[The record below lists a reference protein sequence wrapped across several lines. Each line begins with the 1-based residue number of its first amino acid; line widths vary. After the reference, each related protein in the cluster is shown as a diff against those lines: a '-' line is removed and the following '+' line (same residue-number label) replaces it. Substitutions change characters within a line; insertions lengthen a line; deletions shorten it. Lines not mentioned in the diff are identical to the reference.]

1 MPRNFIKNPDH
12 HNKPHIVLV
21 QGANAK
27 QSINYIYKGIQNINN
42 ESIMRA
48 YKENG
53 YDIIYFKN
61 PPKNANNFFNPKKT
75 DAATNRSRLKLILAA
90 FIFRWEREL
99 NGVKENKNISN
110 ALATMHDLIHEN
122 SSKDIKIEELKN
134 PLQQI
139 LGEITT
145 PPLKKVKIFTTQKSK
160 KLMTQGLNRDALSR
174 FIKMSEVEF
183 KNAIR
188 FIFPP
193 IGGAYFKKEDD
204 TANVESNQLVIKSMQ
219 SFIIS
224 YLQLPLRTITTTQ
237 LAKLAT
243 EAKNL
248 DAIKIFCEKWAEARK
263 GMKKNS
269 NEGVSAVFGWR
280 ESMDT
285 VVVCLNRHLFR
296 PVGASEVYSR
306 VFKSDAVVDPHN
318 LFASPTSP
326 TNLYP
331 QAELRSTVSPLSPAT
346 LIAEDSAEKNL
357 QDTLRKMR
365 FADQNNNVRQQLA
378 FLDSPIAPI
387 NVDRNYPT
395 TDTELDGSQDL
406 DYVPS
411 TLSPSIEE
419 IIDSLLPD
427 DVIFSPSVLPGRS
440 SKRTHQNSAEVD
452 GTDSIDRL
460 LEQLAINKPMQS
472 NTSVAIGNNQGPY
485 SIDEELDYLLNQYEQ
500 ESEHTPEKPD
510 PDAPQSVQNKNQ
522 STVRKASSKL
532 TYVPMPTQQVSSSNP
547 SSSITNAINNST
559 NNSFNNRN

>member
-1 MPRNFIKNPDH
+1 MPRGIVKNPDYL
-12 HNKPHIVLV
+12 NKDIIVLV
-21 QGANAK
+21 KGINAK
-27 QSINYIYKGIQNINN
+27 QTINYIYKGIENINSEN
-42 ESIMRA
+42 IVRA
-48 YKENG
+48 SFQNSNV
-53 YDIIYFKN
+53 IIYFKN
-61 PPKNANNFFNPKKT
+61 PPKKGGVFFKKNKS
-75 DAATNRSRLKLILAA
+75 DSNVNRSQLKLILSSL
-90 FIFRWEREL
+90 IFRWEREL
-99 NGVKENKNISN
+99 NNGNKKIDDALISLHELVN
-110 ALATMHDLIHEN
+110 ART
-122 SSKDIKIEELKN
+122 SKDITVEELKN
-134 PLQQI
+134 PLRQI
-139 LGEITT
+139 LGEIST

-193 IGGAYFKKEDD
+193 VGGVYFKKEDD

-224 YLQLPLRTITTTQ
+224 YLELPLRTIATTQ

-346 LIAEDSAEKNL
+346 LVAEDSAEKNM
-357 QDTLRKMR
+357 QPTLRIVK
-365 FADQNNNVRQQLA
+365 FTDQNNNFRQHLA

-419 IIDSLLPD
+419 KIDSLLPD

-510 PDAPQSVQNKNQ
+510 PNAPQSVQNKNQ

>member
-1 MPRNFIKNPDH
+1 MPRGIVKNPDYL
-12 HNKPHIVLV
+12 NKDIIVLV
-21 QGANAK
+21 KGINAK
-27 QSINYIYKGIQNINN
+27 QTINYIYKGIENINSEN
-42 ESIMRA
+42 IVRA
-48 YKENG
+48 SFQNSNV
-53 YDIIYFKN
+53 IIYFKN
-61 PPKNANNFFNPKKT
+61 PPKKGGVFFKKNKS
-75 DAATNRSRLKLILAA
+75 DSNVNRSQLKLILSSL
-90 FIFRWEREL
+90 IFRWEREL
-99 NGVKENKNISN
+99 NNGNKKIDDALISLHELVN
-110 ALATMHDLIHEN
+110 ART
-122 SSKDIKIEELKN
+122 SKDITVEELKN
-134 PLQQI
+134 PLRQI
-139 LGEITT
+139 LGEIST

-193 IGGAYFKKEDD
+193 VGGVYFKKEDD

-224 YLQLPLRTITTTQ
+224 YLELPLRTIATTQ

-346 LIAEDSAEKNL
+346 LVAEDSAEKYM
-357 QDTLRKMR
+357 QPTLRIVK
-365 FADQNNNVRQQLA
+365 FTDQNNNFRQHLA

-419 IIDSLLPD
+419 KIDSLLPD
-427 DVIFSPSVLPGRS
+427 DVIFSPSLLHGRS

>member
-1 MPRNFIKNPDH
+1 MPRGIVKNPDYL
-12 HNKPHIVLV
+12 NKDIIVLV
-21 QGANAK
+21 KGINAK
-27 QSINYIYKGIQNINN
+27 QTINYIYKGIENINSEN
-42 ESIMRA
+42 IVRA
-48 YKENG
+48 SFQNSNV
-53 YDIIYFKN
+53 IIYFKN
-61 PPKNANNFFNPKKT
+61 PPKKGGVFFKKNKS
-75 DAATNRSRLKLILAA
+75 DSNVNRSQLKLILSSL
-90 FIFRWEREL
+90 IFRWEREL
-99 NGVKENKNISN
+99 NNGNKKIDDALISLHELVN
-110 ALATMHDLIHEN
+110 ART
-122 SSKDIKIEELKN
+122 SKDITVEELKN
-134 PLQQI
+134 PLRQI
-139 LGEITT
+139 LGEIST

-193 IGGAYFKKEDD
+193 VGGVYFKKEDD

-224 YLQLPLRTITTTQ
+224 YLELPLRTIATTQ

-346 LIAEDSAEKNL
+346 LVAEDSAEKNM
-357 QDTLRKMR
+357 QPTLRIVK
-365 FADQNNNVRQQLA
+365 FTDQNNNFRQHLA

-419 IIDSLLPD
+419 KIDSLLPD
-427 DVIFSPSVLPGRS
+427 DVIFSPSLLHGRS

-510 PDAPQSVQNKNQ
+510 PNAPQSVQNKNQ

>member
-1 MPRNFIKNPDH
+1 MPRGIVKNPDYL
-12 HNKPHIVLV
+12 NKDIIVLV
-21 QGANAK
+21 KGINAK
-27 QSINYIYKGIQNINN
+27 QTINYIYKGIENINSEN
-42 ESIMRA
+42 IVRA
-48 YKENG
+48 SFQNSNV
-53 YDIIYFKN
+53 IIYFKN
-61 PPKNANNFFNPKKT
+61 PPKKGGVFFKKNKS
-75 DAATNRSRLKLILAA
+75 DSNVNRSQLKLILSSL
-90 FIFRWEREL
+90 IFRWEREL
-99 NGVKENKNISN
+99 NNGNKKIDDALISLHELVN
-110 ALATMHDLIHEN
+110 ART
-122 SSKDIKIEELKN
+122 SKDITVEELKN
-134 PLQQI
+134 PLREI
-139 LGEITT
+139 LGEIST

-193 IGGAYFKKEDD
+193 VGGVYFKKEDD

-224 YLQLPLRTITTTQ
+224 YLELPLRTIATTQ

-346 LIAEDSAEKNL
+346 LVAEDSAEKYM
-357 QDTLRKMR
+357 QPTLRIVK
-365 FADQNNNVRQQLA
+365 FTDQNNNFRQHLA

-419 IIDSLLPD
+419 KIDSLLPD
-427 DVIFSPSVLPGRS
+427 DVIFSPSVLHGRS

-547 SSSITNAINNST
+547 SSSITNATNNST
-559 NNSFNNRN
+559 NNSINNRN

>member
-1 MPRNFIKNPDH
+1 MPRNFINNPDH

-21 QGANAK
+21 QGASAK

-61 PPKNANNFFNPKKT
+61 PPKNANNFFNSKKT
-75 DAATNRSRLKLILAA
+75 DAAANRACLKLILAA

-99 NGVKENKNISN
+99 NSAKENKNISN
-110 ALATMHDLIHEN
+110 ALAAMHDLIHKN
-122 SSKDIKIEELKN
+122 PSKDIKIEELKN

-139 LGEITT
+139 LGEIST

-160 KLMTQGLNRDALSR
+160 KIMTQGLDRDALSR
-174 FIKMSEVEF
+174 FNKMSQEEF

-224 YLQLPLRTITTTQ
+224 YLELPLRTIATTQ

-346 LIAEDSAEKNL
+346 LVAEDSAEKNM
-357 QDTLRKMR
+357 QPTLRIVK
-365 FADQNNNVRQQLA
+365 FTDQNNNFRQHLA

-419 IIDSLLPD
+419 KIDSLLPD
-427 DVIFSPSVLPGRS
+427 DVIFSPSLLHGRS

-510 PDAPQSVQNKNQ
+510 PNAPQSVQNKNQ

>member
-1 MPRNFIKNPDH
+1 MPRGIVKNPDYL
-12 HNKPHIVLV
+12 NKDIIVLV
-21 QGANAK
+21 KGINAK
-27 QSINYIYKGIQNINN
+27 QTINYIYKGIENINSEN
-42 ESIMRA
+42 IVRA
-48 YKENG
+48 SFQNSNV
-53 YDIIYFKN
+53 IIYFKN
-61 PPKNANNFFNPKKT
+61 PPKKGGVFFKKNKS
-75 DAATNRSRLKLILAA
+75 DSNVNRSQLKLILSSL
-90 FIFRWEREL
+90 IFRWEREL
-99 NGVKENKNISN
+99 NNGNKKIDDALISLHELVN
-110 ALATMHDLIHEN
+110 ART
-122 SSKDIKIEELKN
+122 SKDITVEELKN
-134 PLQQI
+134 PLREI
-139 LGEITT
+139 LGEIST

-193 IGGAYFKKEDD
+193 VGGVYFKKEDD

-224 YLQLPLRTITTTQ
+224 YLELPLRTIATTQ

-346 LIAEDSAEKNL
+346 LVAEDSAEKYM
-357 QDTLRKMR
+357 QPTLRIVK
-365 FADQNNNVRQQLA
+365 FTDQNNNFRQHLA

-419 IIDSLLPD
+419 KIDSLLPD
-427 DVIFSPSVLPGRS
+427 DVIFSPSVLHGRS

-510 PDAPQSVQNKNQ
+510 PNAPQSVQNKNQ

-547 SSSITNAINNST
+547 SSSITNATNNST
-559 NNSFNNRN
+559 NNSINNRN